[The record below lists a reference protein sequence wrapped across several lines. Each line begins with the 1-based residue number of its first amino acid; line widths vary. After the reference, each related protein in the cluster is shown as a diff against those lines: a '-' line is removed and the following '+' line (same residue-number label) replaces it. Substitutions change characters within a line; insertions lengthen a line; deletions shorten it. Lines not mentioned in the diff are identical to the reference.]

1 MKTCHVCGFA
11 CENDAE
17 NCVLCG
23 AELKT
28 FELYEQELKEAEEQ
42 AAKKAAEE
50 ARIIKKPVLAA
61 SVDNVVAAEIY
72 KDVLRDN
79 NINFTCDESE
89 DAMQIVF
96 GGGFTVQEI
105 YVNEGDGVHSYHVTF
120 QVESG
125 DRMELKV
132 IRSEYDMLLVG
143 DRGRVSFQGT
153 RYLGFERGLE
163 EPDETVI

>member
-17 NCVLCG
+17 NCIVCG

-28 FELYEQELKEAEEQ
+28 FEAYEQDLKEKEELE
-42 AAKKAAEE
+42 AKKAAEE
-50 ARIIKKPVLAA
+50 AMIIKNPVLAA
-61 SVDNVVAAEIY
+61 SVDNVVAAEIF

-96 GGGFTVQEI
+96 GGGFSAQEI
-105 YVNEGDGVHSYHVTF
+105 YVNESDLEIAQQLYENVVNADIEFGD
-120 QVESG
+120 
-125 DRMELKV
+125 DL
-132 IRSEYDMLLVG
+132 
-143 DRGRVSFQGT
+143 
-153 RYLGFERGLE
+153 FEEFE
-163 EPDETVI
+163 EFEEE

>member
-17 NCVLCG
+17 ICALCG

-28 FELYEQELKEAEEQ
+28 FEMYEQELKIAEERKAQLEAEE
-42 AAKKAAEE
+42 AL
-50 ARIIKKPVLAA
+50 IVKKPVLAA

-79 NINFTCDESE
+79 GIIFTCDESD

-96 GGGFTVQEI
+96 GGGFSAVEI
-105 YVNEGDGVHSYHVTF
+105 YVNESDLEIAQQLY
-120 QVESG
+120 EN
-125 DRMELKV
+125 V
-132 IRSEYDMLLVG
+132 INAPTDFV
-143 DRGRVSFQGT
+143 DDDFDA
-153 RYLGFERGLE
+153 FEEFE
-163 EPDETVI
+163 EE

>member
-17 NCVLCG
+17 ICNLCG

-28 FELYEQELKEAEEQ
+28 FELYEQELKEAEER
-42 AAKKAAEE
+42 AAEE
-50 ARIIKKPVLAA
+50 AAAEALIVKKPVLAA

-79 NINFTCDESE
+79 GIIFTCDESD

-96 GGGFTVQEI
+96 GGGFSAQEI
-105 YVNEGDGVHSYHVTF
+105 YVNESDLEIAQQLYENVVSAEMDFGD
-120 QVESG
+120 EN
-125 DRMELKV
+125 
-132 IRSEYDMLLVG
+132 
-143 DRGRVSFQGT
+143 
-153 RYLGFERGLE
+153 FEDFE
-163 EPDETVI
+163 EFEEE

>member
-17 NCVLCG
+17 NCVVCG

-28 FELYEQELKEAEEQ
+28 FEAYEQDIKEKEEIE
-42 AAKKAAEE
+42 AKKAAEE
-50 ARIIKKPVLAA
+50 AMIIKNPVLAA
-61 SVDNVVAAEIY
+61 SVDNVVAAEIF

-96 GGGFTVQEI
+96 GGGFNAQEI
-105 YVNEGDGVHSYHVTF
+105 YVNECDLEIAQQLYENVVNAQMNF
-120 QVESG
+120 E
-125 DRMELKV
+125 DDFE
-132 IRSEYDMLLVG
+132 
-143 DRGRVSFQGT
+143 
-153 RYLGFERGLE
+153 GFDDFE
-163 EPDETVI
+163 EFEEE